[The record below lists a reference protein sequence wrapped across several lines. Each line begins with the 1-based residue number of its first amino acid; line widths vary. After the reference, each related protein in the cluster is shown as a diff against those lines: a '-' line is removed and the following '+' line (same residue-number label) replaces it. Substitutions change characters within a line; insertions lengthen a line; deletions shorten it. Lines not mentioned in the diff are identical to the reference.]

1 MTMAMDAD
9 VRLLIGV
16 ARGGADGDSEALIRK
31 ELAEIMKNIKA
42 TVTVDTKTFGEQLR
56 KELDAISNSGKFYI
70 NLSKIKI
77 GAGAITDFKQQLSAV
92 INTIN
97 LDKGMSVTLT
107 AENIGEV
114 KEKGEKT
121 KRTLQDAKQAAVEL
135 AAQLE
140 VLSKQKSSIGGTL
153 SNLHLSELT
162 SEENAQ
168 VQKLTDKYSAWA
180 GRVDELKRAKD
191 ANLETTKATRE
202 ALISEGA
209 AIEHEI
215 ELLQNSTEA
224 VGRSNEQTSQF
235 KAQIATLDKQASS
248 LKSAIA
254 DVRLSNL
261 SDGEISEI
269 NGLTDRYAE
278 WIQKVDELKRAKDA
292 NLETTKATRE
302 ALISEGAA
310 IQKSVDQMRS
320 NRQATKETGDS
331 AEEAAR
337 KVAAFKVQMEALGH
351 QKTVVQRSLNGLVD
365 GGVSEGESQRVASLV
380 EQYRLW
386 AMSVETVRA
395 SKEAT
400 SEEYRL
406 SLEAEGTAILENINQ
421 IYAERQAAEEAA
433 TAEAAAAR
441 SAEAANKEKMATINE
456 VISAYKKVS
465 TYIDKNPRVDGTELE
480 QLKLMREQLLGIWN
494 DSKNAADGM
503 ANISKAD
510 LRKILSDFDALDASI
525 TESGKKGNTLVRIIS
540 SAYKKFGGWMLV
552 TRSLMLMVNNF
563 KQMVTNVR
571 ALDAAMTELKK
582 VTDETR
588 ATYAQFFN
596 EAAVRA
602 RSLGTTLTDTITAT
616 ADFARLGYSISE
628 AAELADA
635 ALVYKNV
642 GDGINDISEA
652 SESVIST
659 MKAFGIEAANVMTI
673 VDKFNEVGNRFAIS
687 SKGVGDALVRSASA
701 LAAAGNSLDE
711 SIALVAAANNVVQ
724 DPEKVGTTM
733 KTVSMYLRAAK
744 TEAEEAGESTEGM
757 AESVSKLR
765 KEILALTSGRVD
777 IQLDE
782 NTFKSTYQILKE
794 LSKVWGDL
802 TDITKA
808 NIMEMIGGKRNSN
821 VIASLLNNFADA
833 EAVLEVAMNSA
844 GSALNE
850 NEKYLDSI
858 NGKVAQ
864 FQAVFEKLSA
874 SFVNSGFVKGVV
886 DGGTAI
892 LEILTAIIDKLG
904 SFPTLIS
911 AITAAVT
918 AYNGAKGKN
927 LGIFDVVDG
936 KVGLSGGITDWSA
949 ANKNIAEYNK
959 ILGSSIQTQEIFIKY
974 LDGTD
979 DALSGYLKS
988 LKGGK
993 ASMSGYKAYCKQAGI
1008 ETRAFGA
1015 SSKAAA
1021 IGVTALNTAINM
1033 LISLGIGLVIQGVI
1047 MGITHLINAS
1057 DEAIEKANE
1066 LTSAFNEFRQTNSDN
1081 IDKLRSLKEEFET
1094 LSHGVSRYGE
1104 NISLTADEYDR
1115 YKQIVQAIVDISPAL
1130 SEGYSIENGYLA
1142 DKNELIERAIELQ
1155 EQQYE
1160 SELRQMATTEKLSDV
1175 INGYAASYNKL
1186 KNSDILTTDTDLSN
1200 NIWQMFHVND
1210 RDVGSEK
1217 SLYLSEQIMKALG
1230 VTDIGKELEKYANEY
1245 GYYQWGDFW
1254 DDYADQVSRN
1264 IGKIAASIDYT
1275 EVGFDSLAD
1284 FEAAVEKTKNAAV
1297 RYNEARDELEK
1308 ANQDVANQLKLVAQN
1323 NAAYDDL
1330 STEAQNIVSNFIDR
1344 FGVDD
1349 VTKKNFWGQLV
1360 PDEDAITDIKVQIND
1375 FIDKLT
1381 PEVQNAITGLFDLKG
1396 LFSAGDI
1403 NVDEFQK
1410 TVNAIIDELE
1420 TAGFDDDTIK
1430 YLKLSLETD
1439 TIEKQLAAVKEAING
1454 VSGEYD
1460 VLLGEMSAQELEFAY
1475 NIIAKEGS
1483 MSFEE
1488 LQEKIEWMKYANA
1501 DMVNTLDFSNMI
1513 SGLDSAKNGLDSII
1527 SAMDRLNSG
1536 TAMTKQQ
1543 LANLALQ
1550 YPKLLEQADLFVD
1563 GSIEGQRQLLNS
1575 VLETNEAAYDAQLDA
1590 KIAELKATEQLIN
1603 DQLAMETEKSNIIA
1617 DIKNMTV
1624 NGQVLQEEALIQKM
1638 NELNDLQG
1646 RNYVAEKNGE
1656 LAVNEEALNKK
1667 LGAEVEYGQQAT
1679 ENIWQPYANTIKS
1692 AHTQGFSKSL
1702 EATNSYGASLFD
1714 KIRNIASSVWGALS
1728 EAVKDATTGNWKGL
1742 SHYFQSA
1749 LSGAAGS
1756 TSIDA
1761 GDVVVT
1767 FDGAQAYVGT
1777 DTLSDWISQQEQAS
1791 AQRIAALEDFKQ
1803 RTINAYK
1810 NLEALRGLD
1819 LTSIYGAIG
1828 GSQGSNG
1835 SGGSGGSGS
1844 DNISTIEEYIA
1855 NIDAYYEAEK
1865 RLQAAQERANSL
1877 AKKLRYTEDPAEK
1890 IKLAGDLIEAYKEQ
1904 AAAEKDLM
1912 DLKKN
1917 TIASNV
1923 AALRALGF
1931 EVEYNSETNELY
1943 IKNLEHLNEL
1953 TASSAGE
1960 YGSLQEATNALR
1972 HETENLIGATEQL
1985 NNDNI
1990 NAASTIEDLG
2000 YQIQE
2005 TKNNV
2010 IDYIE
2015 EIYKKQVSAYQ
2026 KIIDLRKEMITSA
2039 KDEFDYES
2047 DIADKVK
2054 EIADLQARID
2064 QLALD
2069 DSRSA
2074 QAERNALM
2082 QELADKQNELAGMQ
2096 QDHSIDAQTDALDEM
2111 GENFAA
2117 DKEAELELLRN
2128 TVNSSEELWT
2138 AFYQTL
2144 LGQSVSVGASIDA
2157 EISSAWIRAAEA
2169 VRQYSD
2175 AVSGVSGI
2183 GAVVSNVPKYHD
2195 GGVVNEANLSKDEVL
2210 AILQKGEIVL
2220 NKSKQ
2225 EGLYKIIDF
2234 QRELSKR
2241 LLDTTK
2247 QEGLYR
2253 VIDLQTKLSKSLLN
2267 KTKQEGLYRVNK
2279 TKQEGL
2285 YRVIDLQ
2292 TKLSKSLLNKPKQ
2305 EGLYRV
2311 NKTKQEGLYRVIDLQ
2326 TKLSK
2331 SLLNKTKQEGLYR
2344 VNKTKQEGLYHVI
2357 DFQTELSKRLGVAIS
2372 PMPTIPTIPI
2382 PSPIKDVMSSM
2393 SHDVVN
2399 DTAQNLMLEP
2409 HFEVNITHNGE
2420 VADTDAKAYGEKI
2433 ADVAIDRIYSAFRRR
2448 GINST
2453 RGSRLKP

>member
-56 KELDAISNSGKFYI
+56 KELDAISNSGKFYV

-114 KEKGEKT
+114 KKQGEKT
-121 KRTLQDAKQAAVEL
+121 KSTLQDAKQAAVEL

-433 TAEAAAAR
+433 AAEAAAAR
-441 SAEAANKEKMATINE
+441 SAETANKEKMATINE

-494 DSKNAADGM
+494 DSKHAADGM
-503 ANISKAD
+503 AKISKAD
-510 LRKILSDFDALDASI
+510 LRKILSDFAALDTSI

-588 ATYAQFFN
+588 ATYTRFFN

-602 RSLGTTLTDTITAT
+602 KSLGATLTDTITAT

-724 DPEKVGTTM
+724 DPEKVGTTI

-794 LSKVWGDL
+794 LSKVWEDL

-808 NIMEMIGGKRNSN
+808 NILEMIGGKRNSN
-821 VIASLLNNFADA
+821 AVASLLNNFADA

-874 SFVNSGFVKGVV
+874 SFVNSGFIKGVV

-911 AITAAVT
+911 AITAAIT
-918 AYNGAKGKN
+918 AYSGAKGKN
-927 LGIFDVVDG
+927 LGIFDVIDG
-936 KVGLSGGITDWSA
+936 KVGLSGGITGWSA
-949 ANKNIAEYNK
+949 ANKNIAEYNRL
-959 ILGSSIQTQEIFIKY
+959 LGSSIQTQEIFIQY

-993 ASMSGYKAYCKQAGI
+993 ASMSGFKAYCKQAGI

-1047 MGITHLINAS
+1047 TGITHLIHAS

-1081 IDKLRSLKEEFET
+1081 IDKLQSLKEEFET

-1160 SELRQMATTEKLSDV
+1160 SELRQMTTTEKLSDV

-1603 DQLAMETEKSNIIA
+1603 DQLAMETEKANIIA

-1972 HETENLIGATEQL
+1972 HETEDLIGVTEQL

-2096 QDHSIDAQTDALDEM
+2096 QDHSINAQTDALDEM

-2253 VIDLQTKLSKSLLN
+2253 VIDLQTKLSN
-2267 KTKQEGLYRVNK
+2267 
-2279 TKQEGL
+2279 
-2285 YRVIDLQ
+2285 
-2292 TKLSKSLLNKPKQ
+2292 SKP
-2305 EGLYRV
+2305 
-2311 NKTKQEGLYRVIDLQ
+2311 KQEGLYRVIDLQ

-2344 VNKTKQEGLYHVI
+2344 VIDLQTKLSKILLNKPKQEGLYRVNKTKQEDLYRVNKPKQEDLYRVNKTKQEGLYHVI
-2357 DFQTELSKRLGVAIS
+2357 DFQTELSKRLGLAIS
-2372 PMPTIPTIPI
+2372 PMPTIPTIPT

-2420 VADTDAKAYGEKI
+2420 VTDTDAKAYGEKI

>member
-56 KELDAISNSGKFYI
+56 KELDAISNSGKFYV

-77 GAGAITDFKQQLSAV
+77 GAGAITDFRKQLSAV

-97 LDKGMSVTLT
+97 LDKGTSVTLT

-114 KEKGEKT
+114 K
-121 KRTLQDAKQAAVEL
+121 
-135 AAQLE
+135 
-140 VLSKQKSSIGGTL
+140 SKL
-153 SNLHLSELT
+153 
-162 SEENAQ
+162 
-168 VQKLTDKYSAWA
+168 
-180 GRVDELKRAKD
+180 KD
-191 ANLETTKATRE
+191 A
-202 ALISEGA
+202 GDA
-209 AIEHEI
+209 A
-215 ELLQNSTEA
+215 
-224 VGRSNEQTSQF
+224 
-235 KAQIATLDKQASS
+235 D
-248 LKSAIA
+248 
-254 DVRLSNL
+254 
-261 SDGEISEI
+261 
-269 NGLTDRYAE
+269 
-278 WIQKVDELKRAKDA
+278 
-292 NLETTKATRE
+292 
-302 ALISEGAA
+302 
-310 IQKSVDQMRS
+310 
-320 NRQATKETGDS
+320 
-331 AEEAAR
+331 EAAR

-365 GGVSEGESQRVASLV
+365 SGVSESESQRVASLV

-400 SEEYRL
+400 SDEYRL
-406 SLEAEGTAILENINQ
+406 SLEAEGAAILENINR
-421 IYAERQAAEEAA
+421 IYAERQAAEETAA
-433 TAEAAAAR
+433 AEAAAAR

-465 TYIDKNPRVDGTELE
+465 TYIDKNPRIDGTELE
-480 QLKLMREQLLGIWN
+480 QLKLMREQLLGVWN

-503 ANISKAD
+503 TSMSKTD
-510 LRKILSDFDALDASI
+510 LRKLLSDFAALDTSI
-525 TESGKKGNTLVRIIS
+525 TESGKKGNTLVGIIS

-552 TRSLMLMVNNF
+552 TRSLMVMVNNF

-588 ATYAQFFN
+588 ATYTRFFN

-602 RSLGTTLTDTITAT
+602 KSLGATLTDTITAT

-673 VDKFNEVGNRFAIS
+673 VDRFNEVGNRFAIS

-711 SIALVAAANNVVQ
+711 SIALVTAANNVVQ

-821 VIASLLNNFADA
+821 VVASLLNNFADA

-864 FQAVFEKLSA
+864 FQAAFEKLSA
-874 SFVNSGFVKGVV
+874 SFVNSGLVKGVV

-892 LEILTAIIDKLG
+892 LETLTAIIDKLG
-904 SFPTLIS
+904 SFPALIS
-911 AITAAVT
+911 TITGAVT
-918 AYNGAKGKN
+918 AYSGAKGKN

-949 ANKNIAEYNK
+949 ASKNMAEYNK
-959 ILGSSIQTQEIFIKY
+959 VLGSSIQTQQIFIKY

-1008 ETRAFGA
+1008 ETKAFGA

-1033 LISLGIGLVIQGVI
+1033 LISLGIGLVIQGI
-1047 MGITHLINAS
+1047 ITGITHLINAS

-1066 LTSAFNEFRQTNSDN
+1066 LTNAFNEFRQTNSDN
-1081 IDKLRSLKEEFET
+1081 IDKLQSLKEEFET

-1115 YKQIVQAIVDISPAL
+1115 YKQIVQTIVDISPAL

-1155 EQQYE
+1155 EQQYK
-1160 SELRQMATTEKLSDV
+1160 SELRQMTTTEKLSEV
-1175 INGYAASYNKL
+1175 IKGYAASYDKL

-1200 NIWQMFHVND
+1200 NMWGMFRVND
-1210 RDVGSEK
+1210 RDVTPEFAGNSGDNK
-1217 SLYLSEQIMKALG
+1217 SRYLSEQIMKALG
-1230 VTDIGKELEKYANEY
+1230 VTDIGKELEKYTNEY

-1254 DDYADQVSRN
+1254 DDYADQVSHN

-1275 EVGFDSLAD
+1275 EVGFESLSD

-1297 RYNEARDELEK
+1297 RYGEARDGLEK
-1308 ANQDVANQLKLVAQN
+1308 ANQDVADQLKLVAQN

-1349 VTKKNFWGQLV
+1349 VTKKNFWGKIV

-1381 PEVQNAITGLFDLKG
+1381 PEVQNAMSGLFDLKG
-1396 LFSAGDI
+1396 LFDAGDI
-1403 NVDEFQK
+1403 NVDEFQE
-1410 TVNAIIDELE
+1410 TVNAIISDLE
-1420 TAGFDDDTIK
+1420 AAGFDDDTIK

-1439 TIEKQLAAVKEAING
+1439 TVERQLAAVKEAIGG
-1454 VSGEYD
+1454 VGGKYD
-1460 VLLGEMSAQELEFAY
+1460 ALLGEMSAQELEIAY
-1475 NIIAKEGS
+1475 NIISEEGS
-1483 MSFEE
+1483 MTFEE
-1488 LQEKIEWMKYANA
+1488 LQEKIEWLKYANA
-1501 DMVNTLDFSNMI
+1501 DMVNTLDFSDMI
-1513 SGLDSAKNGLDSII
+1513 SGLDSAKDGLDSII

-1563 GSIEGQRQLLNS
+1563 GSIDGQRQLLNS
-1575 VLETNEAAYDAQLDA
+1575 VLEMNEAEYDAQLDT
-1590 KIAELKATEQLIN
+1590 KIAELKATEQVIN
-1603 DQLAMETEKSNIIA
+1603 DQLAMETEKANIIA

-1624 NGQVLQEEALIQKM
+1624 NGQVQQEEALIAKM

-1646 RNYVAEKNGE
+1646 RNYVAMENGM
-1656 LAVNEEALNKK
+1656 LTVNEEALNNK
-1667 LGAEVEYGQQAT
+1667 LGKENEYGQQAT
-1679 ENIWQPYANTIKS
+1679 ENIWKPYANTIKS

-1702 EATNSYGASLFD
+1702 EATNSYGNSLFA

-1728 EAVKDATTGNWKGL
+1728 QAVKDATTGNWQGI

-1749 LSGAAGS
+1749 VSGAAGN

-1761 GDVVVT
+1761 GDVIVT
-1767 FDGAQAYVGT
+1767 FDGAAAYVGT
-1777 DTLSDWISQQEQAS
+1777 ETLDNWISQQEQAS

-1803 RTINAYK
+1803 RTVNAYK

-1819 LTSIYGAIG
+1819 LTSIYGSA
-1828 GSQGSNG
+1828 GSSYGSRSDSS
-1835 SGGSGGSGS
+1835 SGGSS
-1844 DNISTIEEYIA
+1844 DGDSDTKDKIKTVEEYIA
-1855 NIDAYYEAEK
+1855 DIDAYYEAEK

-1877 AKKLRYTEDPAEK
+1877 AKKLKYAEDPAEK
-1890 IKLAGDLIEAYKEQ
+1890 IKLSSDLIDAYKEEM
-1904 AAAEKDLM
+1904 AAEKDLM
-1912 DLKKN
+1912 ELKKS

-1923 AALRALGF
+1923 GALRALGF

-1953 TASSAGE
+1953 TASSAGK
-1960 YGSLQEATNALR
+1960 YDTLQEATNALR
-1972 HETENLIGATEQL
+1972 KETEDLIDVTEQL
-1985 NNDNI
+1985 NDDNI
-1990 NAASTIEDLG
+1990 DAAGSIEDLG
-2000 YQIQE
+2000 YQVQE
-2005 TKNNV
+2005 TKNNI

-2015 EIYKKQVSAYQ
+2015 EVYKKQIDAYQ
-2026 KIIDLRKEMITSA
+2026 KIIDLRKEMIESA
-2039 KDEFDYES
+2039 KDEFDYEA

-2074 QAERNALM
+2074 QAERNTLM
-2082 QELADKQNELAGMQ
+2082 QELEEKQKDLADTQR
-2096 QDHSIDAQTDALDEM
+2096 DHSVEAQTNALDKM
-2111 GENFAA
+2111 GEDYES
-2117 DKEAELELLRN
+2117 DKEAELELLRS

-2175 AVSGVSGI
+2175 AVSGVSGV
-2183 GAVVSNVPKYHD
+2183 GTVVSNVPKYHD
-2195 GGVVNEANLSKDEVL
+2195 GGVVDEANFSKDETL
-2210 AILQKGEIVL
+2210 AILQKGEVVL
-2220 NKSKQ
+2220 NEAKQKS
-2225 EGLYKIIDF
+2225 LYRIIDF
-2234 QRELSKR
+2234 QA
-2241 LLDTTK
+2241 
-2247 QEGLYR
+2247 
-2253 VIDLQTKLSKSLLN
+2253 
-2267 KTKQEGLYRVNK
+2267 
-2279 TKQEGL
+2279 
-2285 YRVIDLQ
+2285 
-2292 TKLSKSLLNKPKQ
+2292 
-2305 EGLYRV
+2305 
-2311 NKTKQEGLYRVIDLQ
+2311 
-2326 TKLSK
+2326 
-2331 SLLNKTKQEGLYR
+2331 
-2344 VNKTKQEGLYHVI
+2344 
-2357 DFQTELSKRLGVAIS
+2357 ELSKRLGVVIGAL
-2372 PMPTIPTIPI
+2372 PTISA
-2382 PSPIKDVMSSM
+2382 PSSGIRDTMSGLTQDIIGSA
-2393 SHDVVN
+2393 
-2399 DTAQNLMLEP
+2399 AQSLVFEP
-2409 HFEVNITHNGE
+2409 HFEVNITHSGE
-2420 VADTDAKAYGEKI
+2420 MADTDAKAYGERI
-2433 ADVAIDRIYSAFRRR
+2433 ADVAIDKLYSAFERR

>member
-56 KELDAISNSGKFYI
+56 KELDAISNSGKFYV

-114 KEKGEKT
+114 KKQGEKT
-121 KRTLQDAKQAAVEL
+121 KSTLQDAKQAAVEL

-406 SLEAEGTAILENINQ
+406 SLEAEGAAILENINR

-433 TAEAAAAR
+433 AAEAAAAR
-441 SAEAANKEKMATINE
+441 SAETANKDKMATINE

-494 DSKNAADGM
+494 DSKHAADGM
-503 ANISKAD
+503 AKISKAD
-510 LRKILSDFDALDASI
+510 LRKILSDFAALDTSI

-602 RSLGTTLTDTITAT
+602 RSLGATLTDTITAT

-724 DPEKVGTTM
+724 DPEKVGTTI

-794 LSKVWGDL
+794 LSKVWEDL

-808 NIMEMIGGKRNSN
+808 NILEMIGGKRNSN
-821 VIASLLNNFADA
+821 AVASLLNNFADA

-874 SFVNSGFVKGVV
+874 SFVNSGFIKGVV

-911 AITAAVT
+911 AITAAIT
-918 AYNGAKGKN
+918 AYSGAKGKN
-927 LGIFDVVDG
+927 LGIFDVIDG
-936 KVGLSGGITDWSA
+936 KVGLSGGITGWSA
-949 ANKNIAEYNK
+949 ANKNIAEYNRL
-959 ILGSSIQTQEIFIKY
+959 LGSSIQTQEIFIQY

-993 ASMSGYKAYCKQAGI
+993 ASMSGFKAYCKQAGI

-1047 MGITHLINAS
+1047 TGITHLIHAS

-1081 IDKLRSLKEEFET
+1081 IDKLQSLKEEFET

-1115 YKQIVQAIVDISPAL
+1115 YKQIVQEIVDISPAL

-1403 NVDEFQK
+1403 NVDEFQE
-1410 TVNAIIDELE
+1410 TVNAIIGDLKA
-1420 TAGFDDDTIK
+1420 AGFDDDTIK

-1488 LQEKIEWMKYANA
+1488 LREKIEWMKYANA

-1550 YPKLLEQADLFVD
+1550 YPKLLEQANLFVD

-1590 KIAELKATEQLIN
+1590 KIAELKATEQVIN
-1603 DQLAMETEKSNIIA
+1603 DQLDLERQKNTII
-1617 DIKNMTV
+1617 DEMKNLSV
-1624 NGQVLQEEALIQKM
+1624 NGQVEQEAALIQKM

-1728 EAVKDATTGNWKGL
+1728 EAVKDATTGNWKGI

-1761 GDVVVT
+1761 GNVVVT

-1791 AQRIAALEDFKQ
+1791 AQRIAALEDFAQ
-1803 RTINAYK
+1803 RTVHAYT

-1828 GSQGSNG
+1828 GSQGGG
-1835 SGGSGGSGS
+1835 SQGSDGSGGSGS

-1972 HETENLIGATEQL
+1972 HETENLIGVTEQL

-2253 VIDLQTKLSKSLLN
+2253 VIDLQTKLSNSLL
-2267 KTKQEGLYRVNK
+2267 NK

-2292 TKLSKSLLNKPKQ
+2292 TKLSNSKPKQ

-2311 NKTKQEGLYRVIDLQ
+2311 NKPKQEDLYRV
-2326 TKLSK
+2326 
-2331 SLLNKTKQEGLYR
+2331 NKPKQEGLYR

-2372 PMPTIPTIPI
+2372 PMPTIPTIPT

-2420 VADTDAKAYGEKI
+2420 VTDTDAKAYGEKI

>member
-56 KELDAISNSGKFYI
+56 KELDAISNSGKFYV

-114 KEKGEKT
+114 KKQGEKT
-121 KRTLQDAKQAAVEL
+121 KSTLQDAKQAAVEL

-406 SLEAEGTAILENINQ
+406 SLEAEGAAILENINR

-433 TAEAAAAR
+433 AAEAAAAR
-441 SAEAANKEKMATINE
+441 SAETANKDKMATINE

-494 DSKNAADGM
+494 DSKHAADGM
-503 ANISKAD
+503 AKISKAD
-510 LRKILSDFDALDASI
+510 LRKILSDFAALDTSI

-602 RSLGTTLTDTITAT
+602 RSLGATLTDTITAT

-724 DPEKVGTTM
+724 DPEKVGTTI

-794 LSKVWGDL
+794 LSKVWEDL

-808 NIMEMIGGKRNSN
+808 NILEMIGGKRNSN
-821 VIASLLNNFADA
+821 AVASLLNNFADA

-874 SFVNSGFVKGVV
+874 SFVNSGFIKGVV

-911 AITAAVT
+911 AITAAIT
-918 AYNGAKGKN
+918 AYSGAKGKN
-927 LGIFDVVDG
+927 LGIFDVIDG
-936 KVGLSGGITDWSA
+936 KVGLSGGITGWSA
-949 ANKNIAEYNK
+949 ANKNIAEYNRL
-959 ILGSSIQTQEIFIKY
+959 LGSSIQTQEIFIQY

-993 ASMSGYKAYCKQAGI
+993 ASMSGFKAYCKQAGI

-1047 MGITHLINAS
+1047 TGITHLIHAS

-1081 IDKLRSLKEEFET
+1081 IDKLQSLKEEFET

-1115 YKQIVQAIVDISPAL
+1115 YKQIVQEIVDISPAL

-1403 NVDEFQK
+1403 NVDEFQE
-1410 TVNAIIDELE
+1410 TVNAIIGDLKA
-1420 TAGFDDDTIK
+1420 AGFDDDTIK

-1488 LQEKIEWMKYANA
+1488 LREKIEWMKYANA

-1550 YPKLLEQADLFVD
+1550 YPKLLEQANLFVD

-1590 KIAELKATEQLIN
+1590 KIAELKATEQVIN
-1603 DQLAMETEKSNIIA
+1603 DQLDLERQKNTII
-1617 DIKNMTV
+1617 DEMKNLSV
-1624 NGQVLQEEALIQKM
+1624 NGQVEQEAALIQKM

-1728 EAVKDATTGNWKGL
+1728 EAVKDATTGNWKGI

-1761 GDVVVT
+1761 GNVVVT

-1791 AQRIAALEDFKQ
+1791 AQRIAALEDFAQ
-1803 RTINAYK
+1803 RTVHAYT

-1828 GSQGSNG
+1828 GSQGGG
-1835 SGGSGGSGS
+1835 SQGSDGSGGSGS

-1972 HETENLIGATEQL
+1972 HETENLIGVTEQL

-2253 VIDLQTKLSKSLLN
+2253 VIDLQTKLSNSLL
-2267 KTKQEGLYRVNK
+2267 NK

-2292 TKLSKSLLNKPKQ
+2292 TKLSNSKP
-2305 EGLYRV
+2305 
-2311 NKTKQEGLYRVIDLQ
+2311 
-2326 TKLSK
+2326 
-2331 SLLNKTKQEGLYR
+2331 KQEGLYR

-2372 PMPTIPTIPI
+2372 PMPTIPTIPT

-2420 VADTDAKAYGEKI
+2420 VTDTDAKAYGEKI

>member
-56 KELDAISNSGKFYI
+56 KELDAISNSGKFYV

-114 KEKGEKT
+114 KKQGEKT
-121 KRTLQDAKQAAVEL
+121 KSTLQDAKQAAVEL

-235 KAQIATLDKQASS
+235 KAQIATLDKQVSS

-380 EQYRLW
+380 EQYRQW

-406 SLEAEGTAILENINQ
+406 SLEAEGAAILENINR

-433 TAEAAAAR
+433 AAEAAAAR
-441 SAEAANKEKMATINE
+441 SAETANNEKMATINE

-480 QLKLMREQLLGIWN
+480 QLKRMREQLLGIWN

-503 ANISKAD
+503 AKISKAD
-510 LRKILSDFDALDASI
+510 LRKILSDFAALDTSI
-525 TESGKKGNTLVRIIS
+525 AESGKKGNTLVRIIS

-588 ATYAQFFN
+588 ATYTRFFN

-602 RSLGTTLTDTITAT
+602 KSLGATLTDTITAT

-652 SESVIST
+652 SGSVIST

-673 VDKFNEVGNRFAIS
+673 VDRFNEVGNRFAIS

-711 SIALVAAANNVVQ
+711 SIALVTAANNIVQ

-794 LSKVWGDL
+794 LSKVWEDL

-808 NIMEMIGGKRNSN
+808 NILEMIGGKRNSN
-821 VIASLLNNFADA
+821 AVASLLNNFADA

-874 SFVNSGFVKGVV
+874 SFVNSGFIKGVV

-892 LEILTAIIDKLG
+892 LEILTAITDKLG

-911 AITAAVT
+911 AITAAIT
-918 AYNGAKGKN
+918 AYSGAKGKN
-927 LGIFDVVDG
+927 LGIFDVIDG
-936 KVGLSGGITDWSA
+936 KVGLSKNTTGWSA
-949 ANKNIAEYNK
+949 ANKNIAEYNRL
-959 ILGSSIQTQEIFIKY
+959 LGSSIQTQERFIQY

-988 LKGGK
+988 LNGGK
-993 ASMSGYKAYCKQAGI
+993 ASMSGFKAYCKQAGI
-1008 ETRAFGA
+1008 ETRVFGE
-1015 SSKAAA
+1015 SSKKAA
-1021 IGVTALNTAINM
+1021 IGVTVLNTAVNM

-1047 MGITHLINAS
+1047 TGITHLIHAS

-1200 NIWQMFHVND
+1200 SIWQMFRVND
-1210 RDVGSEK
+1210 RDVGSDK
-1217 SLYLSEQIMKALG
+1217 SLYLSKQIMKALG

-1275 EVGFDSLAD
+1275 EVGFDSLDD

-1603 DQLAMETEKSNIIA
+1603 DQLAMETEKANIIA

-1692 AHTQGFSKSL
+1692 AHTQGFSRSL

-1828 GSQGSNG
+1828 GSQGSD
-1835 SGGSGGSGS
+1835 GSGGSGS

-1972 HETENLIGATEQL
+1972 HETEDLIGVTEQL

-2096 QDHSIDAQTDALDEM
+2096 QDHSINAQTDALDEM

-2253 VIDLQTKLSKSLLN
+2253 VIDLQTKLSN
-2267 KTKQEGLYRVNK
+2267 
-2279 TKQEGL
+2279 
-2285 YRVIDLQ
+2285 
-2292 TKLSKSLLNKPKQ
+2292 SKP
-2305 EGLYRV
+2305 
-2311 NKTKQEGLYRVIDLQ
+2311 KQEGLYRVIDLQ

-2344 VNKTKQEGLYHVI
+2344 VIDLQTKLSKILLNKPKQEGLYRVNKTKQEGLYHVI
-2357 DFQTELSKRLGVAIS
+2357 DFQTELSRRLGLAIS
-2372 PMPTIPTIPI
+2372 PMPTIPTIPT

-2420 VADTDAKAYGEKI
+2420 VTDTDAKAYGEKI

>member
-1 MTMAMDAD
+1 MAMDAD

-56 KELDAISNSGKFYI
+56 KELDAISNSGKFYV

-77 GAGAITDFKQQLSAV
+77 GAGAITDFRKQLSAV

-97 LDKGMSVTLT
+97 LDKGTSVTLT

-114 KEKGEKT
+114 K
-121 KRTLQDAKQAAVEL
+121 
-135 AAQLE
+135 
-140 VLSKQKSSIGGTL
+140 SKL
-153 SNLHLSELT
+153 
-162 SEENAQ
+162 
-168 VQKLTDKYSAWA
+168 
-180 GRVDELKRAKD
+180 KD
-191 ANLETTKATRE
+191 A
-202 ALISEGA
+202 GDA
-209 AIEHEI
+209 A
-215 ELLQNSTEA
+215 
-224 VGRSNEQTSQF
+224 
-235 KAQIATLDKQASS
+235 D
-248 LKSAIA
+248 
-254 DVRLSNL
+254 
-261 SDGEISEI
+261 
-269 NGLTDRYAE
+269 
-278 WIQKVDELKRAKDA
+278 
-292 NLETTKATRE
+292 
-302 ALISEGAA
+302 
-310 IQKSVDQMRS
+310 
-320 NRQATKETGDS
+320 
-331 AEEAAR
+331 EAAR

-365 GGVSEGESQRVASLV
+365 SGVSESESQRVASLV

-386 AMSVETVRA
+386 AVSVETVRA

-400 SEEYRL
+400 SDEYRL
-406 SLEAEGTAILENINQ
+406 SLEAEGAAILENINR

-433 TAEAAAAR
+433 AAEAAAAR
-441 SAEAANKEKMATINE
+441 SAEAANKEKMATLNE
-456 VISAYKKVS
+456 VIAAYKKVS
-465 TYIDKNPRVDGTELE
+465 TYIDKNPRIDGTELE
-480 QLKLMREQLLGIWN
+480 QLKLMREQLLGVWN
-494 DSKNAADGM
+494 DSKHAANGM
-503 ANISKAD
+503 AEISKAD
-510 LRKILSDFDALDASI
+510 LRKILSDFAALDTSI
-525 TESGKKGNTLVRIIS
+525 TESGKKGNTLVGIVS

-552 TRSLMLMVNNF
+552 TRSLMVMVNNS

-588 ATYAQFFN
+588 ATYVQFFN

-602 RSLGTTLTDTITAT
+602 KSLGATLTDTITAT

-711 SIALVAAANNVVQ
+711 SIALVTAANNVVQ

-757 AESVSKLR
+757 AESVSELR

-782 NTFKSTYQILKE
+782 DTFKSTYQILKE
-794 LSKVWGDL
+794 LSEVWGDL
-802 TDITKA
+802 TDITRA

-821 VIASLLNNFADA
+821 VVASLLNNFADA
-833 EAVLEVAMNSA
+833 EAILEVAADSA

-858 NGKVAQ
+858 NGKIARS
-864 FQAVFEKLSA
+864 QAAFEKLSA
-874 SFVNSGFVKGVV
+874 SFISSGFVKGVV
-886 DGGTAI
+886 DGGTDI
-892 LEILTAIIDKLG
+892 LETLTAIIDTLG

-911 AITAAVT
+911 TITGAVT
-918 AYNGAKGKN
+918 AYSGAKGKN

-936 KVGLSGGITDWSA
+936 KIGTSGGIRDWFA
-949 ANKNIAEYNK
+949 VNKSIAEYNK
-959 ILGSSIQTQEIFIKY
+959 VLDPSIRAQEIFIKN

-979 DALSGYLKS
+979 DALSKYLKS
-988 LKGGK
+988 LNGGK
-993 ASMSGYKAYCKQAGI
+993 ASMSGYKAYCKQAGV
-1008 ETRAFGA
+1008 ETKAFGA

-1021 IGVTALNTAINM
+1021 IGVTALNTAVNM
-1033 LISLGIGLVIQGVI
+1033 LISLGIGLLIQGAITV
-1047 MGITHLINAS
+1047 ITHLINAS

-1066 LTSAFNEFRQTNSDN
+1066 LTNAFNEFRQTNSDN
-1081 IDKLRSLKEEFET
+1081 IDKLQSLREEFET
-1094 LSHGVSRYGE
+1094 LSVGVSRYGE

-1115 YKQIVQAIVDISPAL
+1115 YKQIVQTIVDISPAL

-1155 EQQYE
+1155 EQQYK
-1160 SELRQMATTEKLSDV
+1160 SELRQMTTTEKLSEV

-1186 KNSDILTTDTDLSN
+1186 KNTDILTTDTDLSN
-1200 NIWQMFHVND
+1200 NMWRMFRVND
-1210 RDVGSEK
+1210 RDVTPEFVGNSGGSGENK
-1217 SLYLSEQIMKALG
+1217 SRYLSEQIMKALG
-1230 VTDIGKELEKYANEY
+1230 VTDIGKELEKYTNEY
-1245 GYYQWGDFW
+1245 GLYRWDNFW
-1254 DDYADQVSRN
+1254 DDYADQVSHN

-1275 EVGFDSLAD
+1275 EVGFESLSD

-1297 RYNEARDELEK
+1297 RYGEARDGLEK

-1349 VTKKNFWGQLV
+1349 VTKRNFWGQIV

-1381 PEVQNAITGLFDLKG
+1381 PEVQNAMSGLFALKG
-1396 LFSAGDI
+1396 LFDTGDI
-1403 NVDEFQK
+1403 NVDEFQE
-1410 TVNAIIDELE
+1410 TVNAIISDLE
-1420 TAGFDDDTIK
+1420 AAGFDDDTIK

-1439 TIEKQLAAVKEAING
+1439 TVERQLAAVKEAISG
-1454 VSGEYD
+1454 VGGKYD
-1460 VLLGEMSAQELEFAY
+1460 ALLGEMSAQELEIAY
-1475 NIIAKEGS
+1475 NIISEEGS
-1483 MSFEE
+1483 MTFEE
-1488 LQEKIEWMKYANA
+1488 LQEKIEWLKYANA
-1501 DMVNTLDFSNMI
+1501 DMVNTLDFSDMI
-1513 SGLDSAKNGLDSII
+1513 SGLDSAKDGLDSII

-1563 GSIEGQRQLLNS
+1563 GSIDGQRQLLNS
-1575 VLETNEAAYDAQLDA
+1575 VLEMNEAEYDAQLDT
-1590 KIAELKATEQLIN
+1590 KIAELKATEQVIN
-1603 DQLAMETEKSNIIA
+1603 DQLALETEKANVIA
-1617 DIKNMTV
+1617 DIKNLSV
-1624 NGQVLQEEALIQKM
+1624 NGQVQQEEALLQKM

-1656 LAVNEEALNKK
+1656 LTVNEEALNKK
-1667 LGAEVEYGQQAT
+1667 LGAEVKYGQQAT

-1702 EATNSYGASLFD
+1702 EATNKYGISLFS
-1714 KIRNIASSVWGALS
+1714 KIRNIASSVWGALGQV
-1728 EAVKDATTGNWKGL
+1728 VKDAATGNFKNI
-1742 SHYFQSA
+1742 SHYFRSA
-1749 LSGAAGS
+1749 VSGAVGG

-1761 GDVVVT
+1761 GDVTVT
-1767 FDGAQAYVGT
+1767 FDGANAYVGT
-1777 DTLSDWISQQEQAS
+1777 DTLDDWVSKQEQAS
-1791 AQRIAALEDFKQ
+1791 AQRIAALENFKQ
-1803 RTINAYK
+1803 RTVNAYK

-1819 LTSIYGAIG
+1819 LMSIYGSA
-1828 GSQGSNG
+1828 GSSYGSRSNSSRG
-1835 SGGSGGSGS
+1835 SS
-1844 DNISTIEEYIA
+1844 DGDSDTKDKIKTVEEYIA
-1855 NIDAYYEAEK
+1855 DIDAYYEAEK

-1877 AKKLRYTEDPAEK
+1877 AKKLKYAEDPAEK
-1890 IKLAGDLIEAYKEQ
+1890 VKLSSDLIDAYKEEM
-1904 AAAEKDLM
+1904 AAEKDLM
-1912 DLKKN
+1912 EMKKS

-1923 AALRALGF
+1923 GALRALGF
-1931 EVEYNSETNELY
+1931 EVKYNSETNELY

-1960 YGSLQEATNALR
+1960 YDTLQEATNALR
-1972 HETENLIGATEQL
+1972 KETEDLIDVTEQL
-1985 NNDNI
+1985 NDDNI
-1990 NAASTIEDLG
+1990 DAAGSIEDLG
-2000 YQIQE
+2000 YQVQE
-2005 TKNNV
+2005 TKNNI

-2015 EIYKKQVSAYQ
+2015 EVYKKQIDAYQ
-2026 KIIDLRKEMITSA
+2026 KIIDLRKEMIKSA
-2039 KDEFDYES
+2039 KDEFDYEA

-2074 QAERNALM
+2074 QAERNTLM
-2082 QELADKQNELAGMQ
+2082 QELEEKQKDLADTQR
-2096 QDHSIDAQTDALDEM
+2096 DHSVEAQTDALDKM
-2111 GENFAA
+2111 GEDYEA
-2117 DKEAELELLRN
+2117 DKEAELELLRS

-2144 LGQSVSVGASIDA
+2144 LGQSVSVGASIDV

-2169 VRQYSD
+2169 VRRYSD
-2175 AVSGVSGI
+2175 AVSGVSGV
-2183 GAVVSNVPKYHD
+2183 GTVVSNVPKYHD
-2195 GGVVNEANLSKDEVL
+2195 GGIVDEANLSKDEVL
-2210 AILQKGEIVL
+2210 AILQKGEVVL
-2220 NKSKQ
+2220 NEAKQKS
-2225 EGLYKIIDF
+2225 
-2234 QRELSKR
+2234 
-2241 LLDTTK
+2241 
-2247 QEGLYR
+2247 LYR
-2253 VIDLQTKLSKSLLN
+2253 
-2267 KTKQEGLYRVNK
+2267 
-2279 TKQEGL
+2279 
-2285 YRVIDLQ
+2285 
-2292 TKLSKSLLNKPKQ
+2292 
-2305 EGLYRV
+2305 
-2311 NKTKQEGLYRVIDLQ
+2311 
-2326 TKLSK
+2326 
-2331 SLLNKTKQEGLYR
+2331 
-2344 VNKTKQEGLYHVI
+2344 VI
-2357 DFQTELSKRLGVAIS
+2357 DFQTELSKRLGVVIGTL
-2372 PMPTIPTIPI
+2372 PTISAPA
-2382 PSPIKDVMSSM
+2382 SGIKDTMSGLTQ
-2393 SHDVVN
+2393 DIIGGA
-2399 DTAQNLMLEP
+2399 AQSLVFEP
-2409 HFEVNITHNGE
+2409 HFEVNITHSGE
-2420 VADTDAKAYGEKI
+2420 MADTDAKAYGERI
-2433 ADVAIDRIYSAFRRR
+2433 ADVAIDKLYSAFERR